1 MHIDSKALRHA
12 LGHFATGVTIITCRD
27 AAGQPVGLT
36 ANSFNS
42 LSLDPPLVMWALRC
56 ASHHLADFQ
65 AARHFAVNVLAQ
77 SQIDLSRRFASPVP
91 DRFALGEWRDGEG
104 GAPVLTGCT
113 AVFEC
118 ETERHVVAG
127 DHVLFIGQ
135 VRRFSDAPVAPL
147 LFQSGQYRQL
157 GDPI

>member
-42 LSLDPPLVMWALRC
+42 LSLDPPLVMWALRN
-56 ASHHLADFQ
+56 ASLHLGDFQ
-65 AARHFAVNVLAQ
+65 RASHFAVNVLAD
-77 SQIDLSRRFASPVP
+77 SQIELSRRFASPVP
-91 DRFALGEWRDGEG
+91 DRFALGEWREGLG
-104 GAPVLTGCT
+104 GAPVLAGCT

-118 ETERHVVAG
+118 ETERHVAAG

-135 VRRFSDAPVAPL
+135 VRQFADAPMPPL
-147 LFQSGQYRQL
+147 VFQAGQYRQL
-157 GDPI
+157 GAAL